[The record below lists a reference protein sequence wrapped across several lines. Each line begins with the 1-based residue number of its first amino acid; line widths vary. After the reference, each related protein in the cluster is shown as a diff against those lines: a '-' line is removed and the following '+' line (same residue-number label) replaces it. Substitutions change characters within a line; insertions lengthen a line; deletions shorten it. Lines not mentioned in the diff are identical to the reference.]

1 MAQSNP
7 PLDSQYTK
15 GRFANKVS
23 IITGGSSGIGR
34 ATVKRFVN
42 DGAAVAVFDINEP
55 DGKQLQDELTACGYH
70 GKFYKVDVADKEQC
84 VQGVKKVAEDHE
96 GKIHFL
102 VNNAA
107 IGAPCKGLDS
117 SKADWDRVLGIN
129 LIGYSNM
136 VQACYPFMTKAE
148 PWDCAVVNISS
159 VQAHRAQ
166 PFFSA
171 GWTYQ
176 ASKGG
181 VTTMTKCMALDLS
194 AHGIRVNS
202 ISPGYTWTELTGK
215 ILGESRES
223 YEPNVSKRQM
233 IGRFCEA
240 EEVAAAIAFLCSKD
254 ASAITG
260 TDLPV
265 DGGLL
270 ALGPEG
276 TGQ

>member
-55 DGKQLQDELTACGYH
+55 DGKKLQDELTASGYH
-70 GKFYKVDVADKEQC
+70 VKFYKVDVADKEQC

-107 IGAPCKGLDS
+107 ISAPCKGLDS
-117 SKADWDRVLGIN
+117 SKKDWDRLLGIN

-136 VQACYPFMTKAE
+136 VQACYPFMTKE
-148 PWDCAVVNISS
+148 
-159 VQAHRAQ
+159 
-166 PFFSA
+166 
-171 GWTYQ
+171 
-176 ASKGG
+176 
-181 VTTMTKCMALDLS
+181 
-194 AHGIRVNS
+194 RV
-202 ISPGYTWTELTGK
+202 
-215 ILGESRES
+215 LGESRKS
-223 YEPNVSKRQM
+223 YEPNVAKRQM
-233 IGRFCEA
+233 IGRFCEP
-240 EEVAAAIAFLCSKD
+240 EEVAAAITFLCSKD

-260 TDLPV
+260 TDLAV
-265 DGGLL
+265 DGGYL

-276 TGQ
+276 VGK